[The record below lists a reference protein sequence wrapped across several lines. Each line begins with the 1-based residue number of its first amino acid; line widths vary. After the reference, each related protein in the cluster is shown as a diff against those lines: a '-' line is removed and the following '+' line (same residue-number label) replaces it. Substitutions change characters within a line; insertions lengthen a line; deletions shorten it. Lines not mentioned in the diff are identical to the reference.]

1 MRNINYFNPTD
12 IRFGWGRVVEIGDI
26 VAKYGKRCLMVT
38 VKPFPALEPVFEKIK
53 KLCSEKDVK
62 VFHFDGVIPN
72 PTTDNI
78 NAGVEMAKE
87 NNVNII
93 LGVGGGSSIDVAKGI
108 SVGVTHEGN
117 AWEYRVMKG
126 KPIKDK
132 LLPIIA
138 VSTTAG
144 TGSEVTAAAVLTKT
158 NEHLKLAL
166 YDKLLCPIV
175 GLVDPELTI
184 TMPPHVTASTGW
196 DAFCHSFEAYTHNL
210 FSSDYIDILALEGIR
225 LTIKYLPIVIKDG
238 NNREGREALHWANT
252 LGGLAITNA
261 GVTLPHGMGMAI
273 GGSAPHVTH
282 GEALAIMYP
291 AINKWTWKHK
301 VKEYATIGR
310 IFNPTLK
317 KESDD
322 TAAEKACDEM
332 DNFLKKIGMWM
343 SFKDKNVSEVMLGDI
358 VEDTFQLP
366 DYLNHGIVPT
376 VKNVMDLLENSYER

>member
-1 MRNINYFNPTD
+1 MRNINYYNPTD
-12 IRFGWGRVVEIGDI
+12 IRFGMGRVSEVGEI
-26 VAKYGKRCLMVT
+26 VANYGKRCLMVT
-38 VKPFPALEPVFEKIK
+38 VKSFPALEPVFKKIK
-53 KLCSEKDVK
+53 TLCSEKGVF
-62 VFHFDGVIPN
+62 VFHFDGVTPN

-78 NAGVEMAKE
+78 NDGVEVAEK
-87 NNVNII
+87 NDVDIV
-93 LGVGGGSSIDVAKGI
+93 LGVGGGSSIDVAKCI

-117 AWEYRVMKG
+117 AWEYRVIKG
-126 KPIKDK
+126 KPIEYK

-158 NEHLKLAL
+158 NEHSKLAL
-166 YDKLLCPIV
+166 WDKMLCPTV
-175 GLVDPELTI
+175 GIVDPELTI

-210 FSSDYIDILALEGIR
+210 AASDYTDMQALEGIK
-225 LTIKYLPIVIKDG
+225 LVVKYLPIAVKDG
-238 NNREGREALHWANT
+238 NNKEAREALHWANT

-282 GEALAIMYP
+282 GEALAILYP
-291 AINKWTWKHK
+291 AINKWTWKQK

-310 IFNPTLK
+310 IFNPTLN
-317 KESDD
+317 KETDN

-332 DNFLKKIGMWM
+332 DIFLKKIGMWM
-343 SFKDKNVSEVMLGDI
+343 SFKDKNVAESTLKVI
-358 VEDTFQLP
+358 AEDTFHLP
-366 DYLNHGIVPT
+366 DYLNHAIVPT
-376 VKNVMDLLENSYER
+376 SDDVMDLLKKSYDR